1 MPASPG
7 GGPVS
12 VAVINM
18 KGGVGKS
25 TIATLLARHAFSR
38 LGLKVLA
45 VDLDP
50 QANLSQ
56 SIMGGRYREFLETR
70 APSIEEVFSG
80 HRPPSAATASPSR
93 LRVEDVVFSQTGSRE
108 NSLNL
113 VPSRFDFANRLGGA
127 IGTDPRALSQ
137 WISENFQDMDLII
150 VDCSPAESVF
160 TQAAYHASRYVLIPV
175 RPEYFATIGFP
186 MMAKSLE
193 KFRGDNL
200 GHAIDVIGVV
210 INNAFSDG
218 GNKGGPEKRDAMR
231 DIREEAA
238 KNSWHIF
245 RNELPHSRGFPKI
258 MRGNYRYLGNSIY
271 GFNSFAGEFFDRLD
285 IGAEDER

>member
-1 MPASPG
+1 MPASPS

-25 TIATLLARHAFSR
+25 TIATLLARHAFRR
-38 LGLKVLA
+38 LGLKALA

-50 QANLSQ
+50 QANMSQ
-56 SIMGGRYREFLETR
+56 SLMGRKYREFLEAR
-70 APSIEEVFSG
+70 APSIEEIFSG
-80 HRPPSAATASPSR
+80 YRPPSAATASPSR
-93 LRVEDVVFSQTGSRE
+93 LRAEDVVFGQTGSRE

-127 IGTDPRALSQ
+127 IETDPRALSR

-150 VDCSPAESVF
+150 VDCSPAESIF

-186 MMAKSLE
+186 MMAQSLE
-193 KFRGDNL
+193 KFRGDNR

-210 INNAFSDG
+210 INNAFYDG
-218 GNKGGPEKRDAMR
+218 RNKGGPEKRDAMQ

-245 RNELPHSRGFPKI
+245 RNEIPHSRGFPKI
-258 MRGNYRYLGNSIY
+258 IRGNYSYSGKSID
-271 GFNSFAGEFFDRLD
+271 GFNAFAGEFFDRLEID
-285 IGAEDER
+285 TEDER